1 MVQAALPRKVISN
14 HARQGG
20 DVAGTHWSSPGG
32 AVRLG
37 IVDQLCAQELRMPS
51 RQVAPHFSLM
61 LLVEG
66 QGHFLIDGAGAPCEF
81 RPGHG
86 YLSCGFKPFDCEDFF
101 PANTCFKAVFLHFP
115 LALRDIVGRAWP
127 VAHSGIA
134 VHGDARRAAWLARI
148 PLDADSQDFARALV
162 RGGLPAD
169 ALALLQVQYRA
180 LQLLHSAVSRL
191 LLQEPAA
198 QPASS
203 TIGRLACPPPE
214 PRISGR
220 DRRRL
225 LDARRYIEEHLAD
238 PLQVPSIAAA
248 VSLGES
254 TLKLGFRHCFG
265 SSVYDYVLQA
275 RCEGAAALLRTT
287 ELPVHEIARRC
298 GFSSTSHLARQFK
311 ARFLKAPAE
320 YRRQ

>member
-14 HARQGG
+14 HAGQAG

-66 QGHFLIDGAGAPCEF
+66 QGHFLIEGAGGPCEF

-86 YLSCGFKPFDCEDFF
+86 FLSCGFKPFDCEDFF
-101 PANTCFKAVFLHFP
+101 PANTCFRAVFLHFP
-115 LALRDIVGRAWP
+115 LALRDIVGGAWP
-127 VAHSGIA
+127 VAHSGIE
-134 VHGDARRAAWLARI
+134 VHGDTRRAAWLARI
-148 PLDADSQDFARALV
+148 PLDVSSQDFARGLV
-162 RGGLPAD
+162 RDGLPRD

-180 LQLLHSAVSRL
+180 LQLLHAAVSRL
-191 LLQEPAA
+191 LLQEPSAPATEPLPDAPAA
-198 QPASS
+198 A
-203 TIGRLACPPPE
+203 

-225 LDARRYIEEHLAD
+225 LDARRYIDEHLD
-238 PLQVPSIAAA
+238 QPLQVPAIAAA

-275 RCEGAAALLRTT
+275 RCEGAAALLRGTD
-287 ELPVHEIARRC
+287 LPIHEVARRC
-298 GFSSTSHLARQFK
+298 GFSGTSHLARQFGR
-311 ARFLKAPAE
+311 RFQRTPLD
-320 YRRQ
+320 YRRG